1 MERGQRIAFALI
13 AAVIAV
19 VAVVVLAGGS
29 DEQTNRADRPPATAT
44 GDSTATPEP
53 QEAESQATATPTA
66 TPRPKPEIQTVRYR
80 DGKVVGGR
88 ARIEVDR
95 GETVRFAVASDVPEE
110 IHVHGYD
117 RYVDIPA
124 GGSKRITFKADI
136 EGIFEVELHDA
147 GMEIAQLRVN
157 P

>member
-1 MERGQRIAFALI
+1 MERGQRIAFAMI

-19 VAVVVLAGGS
+19 VAVVVLSGGS
-29 DEQTNRADRPPATAT
+29 DPETNRADRPPATAAS
-44 GDSTATPEP
+44 DSTATPEP
-53 QEAESQATATPTA
+53 QEAEPQATATA
-66 TPRPKPEIQTVRYR
+66 TPRPKPGIQTVRYR

-88 ARIEVDR
+88 TRLDVDK
-95 GETVRFAVASDVPEE
+95 GETVRFAVASDVAEE

-147 GMEIAQLRVN
+147 GLEIAQLRVN